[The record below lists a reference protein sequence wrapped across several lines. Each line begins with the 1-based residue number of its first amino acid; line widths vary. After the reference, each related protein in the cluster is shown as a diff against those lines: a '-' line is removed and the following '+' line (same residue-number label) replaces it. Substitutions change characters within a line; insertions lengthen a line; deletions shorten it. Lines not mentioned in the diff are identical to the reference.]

1 MKSVCRFDPIFLCE
15 FFPGTTVKARFKA
28 SVQLREVLSWEKK
41 AFIVKLQG
49 QRISFRVRTRENL
62 LVLFPRMKRI
72 ISKPENIVLIPW
84 NELWNM
90 INKIDSCC
98 CYTGETR
105 ISLSDPQ

>member
-1 MKSVCRFDPIFLCE
+1 MTGEVSLPLRSHFSLRILSQ
-15 FFPGTTVKARFKA
+15 TVKARFKA
-28 SVQLREVLSWEKK
+28 SVQLREVLPWEKK

-49 QRISFRVRTRENL
+49 QRISFHVRTRENL

-72 ISKPENIVLIPW
+72 ISKNIVLIPW

-90 INKIDSCC
+90 INKIDSRC
-98 CYTGETR
+98 CYIGETR

>member
-49 QRISFRVRTRENL
+49 QRISFHVKTRENL

-72 ISKPENIVLIPW
+72 ISKNIVLIPW

-98 CYTGETR
+98 YTGETR

>member
-28 SVQLREVLSWEKK
+28 SVQLSEVLSWEKK

-72 ISKPENIVLIPW
+72 ISKNIVLIPW

-90 INKIDSCC
+90 INKIDSS